1 MPYGVTVSI
10 LDFDSEDAGSNPV
23 GVVELFIL
31 LYFKMYK
38 KKYLNIKYFFFN
50 VIKFKKMVYLIFKKS
65 FIFKTFYNFR

>member
-1 MPYGVTVSI
+1 
-10 LDFDSEDAGSNPV
+10 
-23 GVVELFIL
+23 
-31 LYFKMYK
+31 MYK